1 MARKPRI
8 DFPGAW
14 HHVMHRGARQAPIFR
29 ENGDCTLFLGTLE
42 SAVRRFGIE
51 VHAYSLMPN
60 HYHLLIRSV
69 RGNLSRAMRH
79 LNAVYTQA
87 TNRICRWDGPVFRG
101 RFHSQPLTSEAQLPY
116 VLAYIHLNPLR
127 ANLVPRLSSNYWTSH
142 LAYTG
147 REPEPEWLSLGFF
160 LSVFGDGRKLHEY
173 VLDLHRGRRSWPEQ
187 MALDTGFLSVLETAV
202 GEQRATD
209 TANRPKTGME
219 VLEAVRRVTG
229 ASLAELRTAQMGP
242 GANPARRLAAW
253 ALAHRTD
260 LSRREIG
267 SLLNMTTQQV
277 HNVVNRW
284 SEKDA
289 RLARWREALDKN
301 GEGSTLNT

>member
-14 HHVMHRGARQAPIFR
+14 HHVMHRGARRAPIFR
-29 ENGDCTLFLGTLE
+29 DDGDCLRFLGVLE
-42 SAVRRFGIE
+42 DTVGRFGIE

-60 HYHLLIRSV
+60 HYHLLVRSV

-87 TNRICRWDGPVFRG
+87 SNRARRWDGPVFRG
-101 RFHSQPLTSEAQLPY
+101 RFHSQSLRTEPHLPC

-127 ANLVPRLSSNYWTSH
+127 ASLVTRLTSDCWTSH

-147 REPEPEWLSLGFF
+147 RERAPAWLSRDFF
-160 LSVFGDGRKLHEY
+160 LALLGGKEKLHEY
-173 VLDLHRGRRSWPEQ
+173 VLDLHRGRLTWPER
-187 MALDTGFLSVLETAV
+187 MAMDTGFLPALEGEIAERRV
-202 GEQRATD
+202 GKGAGRA
-209 TANRPKTGME
+209 RTGVE
-219 VLEAVRRVTG
+219 VLRAVRRVTG

-242 GANPARRLAAW
+242 RANPARRFAAW
-253 ALAHRTD
+253 ALDHRTD
-260 LSRREIG
+260 LTRREIG
-267 SLLNMTTQQV
+267 DLLGMTTRQV

-289 RLARWREALDKN
+289 RLTLWREALEE
-301 GEGSTLNT
+301 EGSSE